1 MLNPTKWYK
10 KTIMKN
16 LIICALLAILI
27 LLLFSCGTR
36 KTDISYQKQFK
47 DSITIENHYTQATK
61 TVLMDVF
68 TVKPIDALKPMWID
82 GKRYDN
88 AEISNDKS
96 KIETKYFKVTEKQT
110 IYKTIVIEKNK
121 TTTRTD
127 NTMLWLGMF
136 LIVVIAVFFWFYLPK
151 LKTGI

>member
-1 MLNPTKWYK
+1 
-10 KTIMKN
+10 MKN
-16 LIICALLAILI
+16 NYHLLLSATIEVVI
-27 LLLFSCGTR
+27 LLLLSSCGTR
-36 KTDISYQKQFK
+36 KNDISYQKQSK

-68 TVKPIDALKPMWID
+68 TAKPIDALKPMWID

-96 KIETKYFKVTEKQT
+96 KIETKYFKITEKQT

-127 NTMLWLGMF
+127 NTMLWIGMF
-136 LIVVIAVFFWFYLPK
+136 LIVIIAVFAWFYLPK

>member
-1 MLNPTKWYK
+1 
-10 KTIMKN
+10 MKN
-16 LIICALLAILI
+16 NYPLLLSATIEVVI
-27 LLLFSCGTR
+27 LLLLSSCGTR
-36 KTDISYQKQFK
+36 KNDISYQKQSK

-68 TVKPIDALKPMWID
+68 TAKPIDALKPMWID

-127 NTMLWLGMF
+127 NTMLWIGMF
-136 LIVVIAVFFWFYLPK
+136 LIVIIAVFAWFYLPK